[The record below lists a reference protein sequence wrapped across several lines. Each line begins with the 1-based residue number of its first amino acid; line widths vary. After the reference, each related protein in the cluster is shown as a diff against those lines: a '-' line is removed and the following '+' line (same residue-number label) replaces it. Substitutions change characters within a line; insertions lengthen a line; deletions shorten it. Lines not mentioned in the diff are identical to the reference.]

1 MSFGLR
7 CFVGF
12 LGLSNTARTPNNLQ
26 KKITKYYLTL
36 KRHQC
41 LKAKQ
46 NSKTS
51 PTRITISNKEEI
63 LRHQKYKLKEATNN
77 NQRRSYKYKN

>member
-12 LGLSNTARTPNNLQ
+12 LGLSNTARTPNNLHKN
-26 KKITKYYLTL
+26 KKKTL

-51 PTRITISNKEEI
+51 PTRINILNNKT
-63 LRHQKYKLKEATNN
+63 LNKKK
-77 NQRRSYKYKN
+77 S